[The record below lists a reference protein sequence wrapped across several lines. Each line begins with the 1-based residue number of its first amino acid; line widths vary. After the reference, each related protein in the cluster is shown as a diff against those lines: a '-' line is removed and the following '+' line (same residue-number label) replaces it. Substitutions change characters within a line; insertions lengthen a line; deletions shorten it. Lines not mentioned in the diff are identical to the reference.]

1 MRSLLKLR
9 QLDAIDVSPHGR
21 SDPVVVVG
29 SGLAGLLV
37 ALRTA
42 PCAPVVLITK
52 TALGDGNTAYAQG
65 GIAAALG
72 PEDSVGAHV
81 ADTLVA
87 GAGLCDADVVVDA
100 VAAGPASIA
109 ILQALGVPFD
119 RHGAKLALGREGAHS
134 ADRIVHAGGDSTG
147 GRVVEALRRAVR
159 ADPRIEVHEHTRVR
173 EILLAEGRVR
183 GVLTEAPTGAL
194 GSISAHAVV
203 LATGGAGQLFS
214 RTTNPITATGDGV
227 ALAALAGAA
236 VADLEMIQFHPTA
249 LAVGA
254 SPLPLISEAV
264 RGAGAYL
271 RAPDGSRFMRDE
283 HPLAELGPRD
293 VVARAVARTARAGG
307 GEVTLD
313 LRHLD
318 PDRVHARFPTVS
330 AVCAEAGLDL
340 ARDPIPVTP
349 AAHYAIGGVLADLT
363 GRTTVLG
370 LYAIGECAATGLHG
384 ANRLASNSLLE
395 AAVMAVRCADDLA
408 LGGTGWAACDPLASP
423 SPSPPPPPAVR
434 PTDDQRSVPELM
446 WAAMGLERDEHGL
459 ARALATLN
467 GRRAAADPDAR
478 DALTLARL
486 SLIAAR
492 HRAESRGAH
501 YRRDLPES
509 RPEWARRIAWLG
521 GQPYAVPAAHHSV
534 RHPQLAKEAA

>member
-1 MRSLLKLR
+1 MRSLVKLR
-9 QLDAIDVSPHGR
+9 QLDAIDVPHGGR
-21 SDPVVVVG
+21 DPVVVVG

-42 PCAPVVLITK
+42 PSVPVILITK
-52 TALGDGNTAYAQG
+52 TALGEGTTAYAQG

-72 PEDSVGAHV
+72 PDDSIGQHV
-81 ADTLVA
+81 TDTLTA
-87 GAGLCDADVVVDA
+87 GAGLCDAQVVRDA
-100 VAAGPASIA
+100 IAAGPSSIA
-109 ILQALGVPFD
+109 TLQRIGVQFD
-119 RHGAKLALGREGAHS
+119 RDGATLALGREGAHS
-134 ADRIVHAGGDSTG
+134 ADRIVHAGGDATG
-147 GRVVEALRRAVR
+147 ARVVAALRRAVR
-159 ADPRIEVHEHTRVR
+159 ADPRIEVREHTRVR
-173 EILLAEGRVR
+173 EILLGEGRVR
-183 GVLTEAPTGAL
+183 GVLTEVPTGAL

-271 RAPDGSRFMRDE
+271 RAPDGVRFMVDE

-293 VVARAVARTARAGG
+293 VVARAVARTALAGG

-318 PDRVHARFPTVS
+318 RDWVQARFPTVS

-340 ARDPIPVTP
+340 ARDLIPVTP

-408 LGGTGWAACDPLASP
+408 VGGTDWAACDPLA
-423 SPSPPPPPAVR
+423 PSPPAPAAR
-434 PTDDQRSVPELM
+434 PTGDARGVPELM
-446 WAAMGLERDEHGL
+446 WTAMGLERNERGL
-459 ARALATLN
+459 AGALATLN
-467 GRRAAADPDAR
+467 GWRAGAGADAR
-478 DALTLARL
+478 DALMLARL
-486 SLIAAR
+486 SITAAR

-501 YRRDLPES
+501 YRSDLPDP

-521 GQPYAVPAAHHSV
+521 GQPYAVPAAHHHV
-534 RHPQLAKEAA
+534 GDPQLAKEAA

>member
-9 QLDAIDVSPHGR
+9 HLDAINASPHGDR
-21 SDPVVVVG
+21 DPVVVVG

-42 PCAPVVLITK
+42 SAAPVVLITK
-52 TALGDGNTAYAQG
+52 IALGEGNTAYAQG

-72 PEDSVGAHV
+72 PRDSVGAHV
-81 ADTLVA
+81 ADTLAA
-87 GAGLCDADVVVDA
+87 GAGLCDAEVVADA

-119 RHGAKLALGREGAHS
+119 RDGAHLALGREGAHS

-147 GRVVEALRRAVR
+147 ARVVSALRDAVR
-159 ADPRIEVHEHTRVR
+159 ADPRIEIREQTRVR
-173 EILLAEGRVR
+173 EILLGEGRVR
-183 GVLTEAPTGAL
+183 GVLTESATGAL

-214 RTTNPITATGDGV
+214 RTTNPLTATGDGV
-227 ALAALAGAA
+227 ALAVHAGAA
-236 VADLEMIQFHPTA
+236 VADLEMVQFHPTA
-249 LAVGA
+249 LAVGP

-271 RAPDGSRFMRDE
+271 RAPDGSRFMVDE

-293 VVARAVARTARAGG
+293 VVARAVARTAVAGG

-318 PDRVHARFPTVS
+318 PDWVHARFPTVS
-330 AVCAEAGLDL
+330 AVCADAGLDL

-363 GRTTVLG
+363 GRTSVLG

-395 AAVMAVRCADDLA
+395 AAVMAVRCADELT
-408 LGGTGWAACDPLASP
+408 LGETTWAACDPVAL
-423 SPSPPPPPAVR
+423 PPPTTAAR
-434 PTDDQRSVPELM
+434 PTGDARGLPELM

-459 ARALATLN
+459 AHALATLN
-467 GRRAAADPDAR
+467 GRRAASDPDAR

-486 SLIAAR
+486 SLMAAR
-492 HRAESRGAH
+492 QRAESRGAH

-521 GQPYAVPAAHHSV
+521 GQPYAVPVAHHNV
-534 RHPQLAKEAA
+534 GEPQLAKEAA